1 MRQNMQ
7 KQIIKVYT
15 VVGDGECQEG
25 LVWEA
30 AMAAAHY
37 KLDNFTVMLDYNK
50 LQIDGNNDEVMG
62 LGNITEK
69 FRAFGLSALK

>member
-1 MRQNMQ
+1 
-7 KQIIKVYT
+7 
-15 VVGDGECQEG
+15 
-25 LVWEA
+25 
-30 AMAAAHY
+30 MAAAHY

-69 FRAFGLSALK
+69 FRAFGFECFEVDGHNIKRCV